1 VVAGV
6 AAEVV
11 DRFLA
16 RRGTAPAGS
25 QSGSQESG
33 GYS

>member
-1 VVAGV
+1 V

-16 RRGTAPAGS
+16 RRGTAPPANQGGS
-25 QSGSQESG
+25 QTPG

>member
-25 QSGSQESG
+25 PGAPQKSG